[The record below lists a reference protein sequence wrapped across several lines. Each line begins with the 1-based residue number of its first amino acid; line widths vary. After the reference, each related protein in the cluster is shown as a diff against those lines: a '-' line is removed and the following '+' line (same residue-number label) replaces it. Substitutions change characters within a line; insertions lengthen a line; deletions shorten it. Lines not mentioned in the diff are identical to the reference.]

1 MLRVAV
7 FSSVLAAT
15 TFGQGLPI
23 VPEGVVD
30 CGNYDGSECT
40 GEGPGCVGEG
50 WFSKVNRVEPNLRV
64 NAARICLDMGFDGWS
79 DEEYGGNWGK
89 LCRYPGEVIGSANK
103 VGGSITQ
110 LGYTV
115 SWKCTGSRDGST
127 DPPTSPPSVNPTGNP
142 TEYPTGNPTENPTAL
157 PTPPP
162 TSAPSVPATLVPTPN
177 DGPSLPDPVVDC
189 GKYDGAECTGEGPG
203 CVGEGWFSKTNSLEP
218 NLRVNALQICL
229 DMGFEGADTEEN
241 GGNWRKQCR
250 YPGNVIGQANKV
262 GGELTEFGFTVS
274 WKCTG
279 SRNSPT
285 EPSTQLPT
293 PAPTNLPTSVPALPQ
308 CSLLSAEECEK
319 ASGEVMGISY
329 GCKFDKRKDLCV
341 RNPKCKKA
349 HKANAKNK
357 DPASC
362 EADPNCDVKISM
374 NGEGE
379 IKKVKC
385 RDNYA
390 KNDPLQ
396 NDLEQ

>member
-1 MLRVAV
+1 MLRGAV
-7 FSSVLAAT
+7 LSSALAVT
-15 TFGQGLPI
+15 TVGQGLPV
-23 VPEGVVD
+23 VPESVVD
-30 CGNYDGSECT
+30 CGKYDGSECT

-50 WFSKVNRVEPNLRV
+50 WFSKTNRVDPNQRV
-64 NAARICLDMGFDGWS
+64 NAARICLDMGFDGW
-79 DEEYGGNWGK
+79 DAEEYGGNWGK

-127 DPPTSPPSVNPTGNP
+127 DPPSSPPTDN
-142 TEYPTGNPTENPTAL
+142 PTGNPTENPTEYQTENPTAL
-157 PTPPP
+157 PTPVP
-162 TSAPSVPATLVPTPN
+162 TPAPSAPITLEPTPN
-177 DGPSLPDPVVDC
+177 DGPSLPEPVVDC

-203 CVGEGWFSKTNSLEP
+203 CVGEGWFSKTNSNEP

-229 DMGFEGADTEEN
+229 DMGFEGVDSEEF

-262 GGELTEFGFTVS
+262 GGDMTEFGFTVS

-279 SRNSPT
+279 SRN
-285 EPSTQLPT
+285 PSTQVPT
-293 PAPTNLPTSVPALPQ
+293 PAPTNLPLPR
-308 CSLLSAEECEK
+308 CSLLSTEECDSV
-319 ASGEVMGISY
+319 SGNVMGISY
-329 GCKFDKRKDLCV
+329 GCKFDKRKDMCV

-362 EADPNCDVKISM
+362 EADPNCDVKISR
-374 NGEGE
+374 NEEGE

-385 RDNYA
+385 KDNYT
-390 KNDPLQ
+390 KNDSVENEL
-396 NDLEQ
+396 D